1 MSDETKDKILQMIEE
16 KKIAM
21 KPRWHF
27 VLQTAL
33 AITGVV
39 GLLLAL
45 LFVMSFVVFTMGNN
59 GLTHVPLDLAV
70 GWLMIARN
78 TPWMLIVVALIF
90 IVLLEI
96 LVRQYAFSYKRP
108 LIYTA
113 TAIVLVSAL
122 GSFLLVKTPL
132 HGALQERARVH
143 QLPLGE
149 KLYHHYPM
157 KKIEGIKRGM
167 IQEFTERGF
176 LLREGNER
184 AVIILTPKTRAPHDL
199 QEQEYVVV
207 VGSVGMTDEF
217 VAVKVKRLPR

>member
-45 LFVMSFVVFTMGNN
+45 LFVTSFVVFTMGTN
-59 GLTHVPLDLAV
+59 GLLHVPLDSAL
-70 GWLMIARN
+70 GWFMIARN
-78 TPWMLIVVALIF
+78 TPWMLIVVALLF
-90 IVLLEI
+90 VVLLEI

-113 TAIVLVSAL
+113 TAIVLVSAA
-122 GSFLLVKTPL
+122 GSFLLAQTPL
-132 HGALQERARVH
+132 HDALQERARMH
-143 QLPLGE
+143 QLPVGE

-157 KKIEGIKRGM
+157 KKIEGIKRGN

-176 LLREGNER
+176 LLESGEEQ
-184 AVIILTPKTRAPHDL
+184 AFIILTPKTRSPHDL
-199 QEQEYVVV
+199 RVQEYVVV
-207 VGSVGMTDEF
+207 VGSDGESGEF
-217 VAVKVKRLPR
+217 YAVKVKRLRR